1 MHSTLTKARRTLPA
15 FCALTLAAIVLT
27 CGAIGLGTAR
37 RAPESAQNASTLHGG
52 TSPLADA
59 RSAAGTADTL
69 TDSIAQLQEH
79 LRDQPA
85 DNVGWAQLGMDYV
98 QQAKA
103 STDPTYYPKA
113 EGVLQRSLALSATDN
128 FVAMAGMAALDAA
141 RHDFTQ
147 ALSWAQR
154 AAAIDPYNSTIQ
166 GILADALTQL
176 GRYPEALRATQRMV
190 DLKPGTPSLA
200 RASYMWELRGDLAE
214 ATADMRRALA
224 DASSPADRAFAHY
237 YLGEMAFN
245 AGDPRQALAEDQAG
259 LKDSSGDAPLL
270 EGRAKAEA
278 ALGDIGAAL
287 ADYTRAVSLVPQPQ
301 YVMELG
307 ELYQSLGRT
316 READQQYALFRSE
329 EQLFTA
335 NGVTLDTDPALFNAD
350 HGDPAEA
357 LRYGEAGMK
366 ARPFVEMADAY
377 AWALH
382 KNGRDAEALVYA
394 HKAAVL
400 GARNAQ
406 FSFHRGMIEAAL
418 GLRAAARQDLI
429 DALRINPWFS
439 PLAVP
444 VARAELS
451 SLEVRA

>member
-1 MHSTLTKARRTLPA
+1 
-15 FCALTLAAIVLT
+15 
-27 CGAIGLGTAR
+27 
-37 RAPESAQNASTLHGG
+37 
-52 TSPLADA
+52 
-59 RSAAGTADTL
+59 
-69 TDSIAQLQEH
+69 
-79 LRDQPA
+79 
-85 DNVGWAQLGMDYV
+85 
-98 QQAKA
+98 
-103 STDPTYYPKA
+103 
-113 EGVLQRSLALSATDN
+113 
-128 FVAMAGMAALDAA
+128 
-141 RHDFTQ
+141 
-147 ALSWAQR
+147 
-154 AAAIDPYNSTIQ
+154 
-166 GILADALTQL
+166 
-176 GRYPEALRATQRMV
+176 V

-316 READQQYALFRSE
+316 READQQYAMFRSE

-418 GLRAAARQDLI
+418 GLRAAARQDLT

>member
-37 RAPESAQNASTLHGG
+37 RAPEPAQNASTLHGG

-154 AAAIDPYNSTIQ
+154 AAAIDPYNSQESEGILVTDNLFTGLYDPTADGKVVPALATSKKVSDDGKTWTFTIKKGTKFTNGEAVDAESFIRGWNRVAVKSAASDVAYHMAGIQ
-166 GILADALTQL
+166 GFDDVQSGKAKTMSGLSAPDPYTLQVKLA
-176 GRYPEALRATQRMV
+176 
-190 DLKPGTPSLA
+190 KPDFEFDIKT
-200 RASYMWELRGDLAE
+200 
-214 ATADMRRALA
+214 THTVF
-224 DASSPADRAFAHY
+224 SPVPKV
-237 YLGEMAFN
+237 
-245 AGDPRQALAEDQAG
+245 AGDAHNKAYN
-259 LKDSSGDAPLL
+259 DAPIGNGPFKMQGKWEHNKSITLVRNDSYGL
-270 EGRAKAEA
+270 TKAH
-278 ALGDIGAAL
+278 LDKVQIDILNAN
-287 ADYTRAVSLVPQPQ
+287 
-301 YVMELG
+301 
-307 ELYQSLGRT
+307 
-316 READQQYALFRSE
+316 
-329 EQLFTA
+329 
-335 NGVTLDTDPALFNAD
+335 NGVTLEYQGFESGQYDWARMPTPQLPAAKAKYSAQNEWLPSSQLVVLLPIPISDRIREAKPLFRNINRHNNAVTK
-350 HGDPAEA
+350 E
-357 LRYGEAGMK
+357 
-366 ARPFVEMADAY
+366 
-377 AWALH
+377 
-382 KNGRDAEALVYA
+382 GRT
-394 HKAAVL
+394 
-400 GARNAQ
+400 
-406 FSFHRGMIEAAL
+406 
-418 GLRAAARQDLI
+418 
-429 DALRINPWFS
+429 
-439 PLAVP
+439 
-444 VARAELS
+444 
-451 SLEVRA
+451 